1 MDESW
6 TRAFQPILNVGAVP
20 SPKPVPRPMPSK
32 PKQRYGCSIVCFT
45 WKHMNPENDEVCTP
59 CKIDVCKS
67 TLEDLEDLD

>member
-1 MDESW
+1 
-6 TRAFQPILNVGAVP
+6 
-20 SPKPVPRPMPSK
+20 MPSK
-32 PKQRYGCSIVCFT
+32 PKQRYGCSIVCFM